1 MAKISGRIVDI
12 DNVPLMG
19 ANITLRSGS
28 KSGKVGTTTDFDG
41 NFSLE
46 SENFL
51 ETDVFEV
58 SYVGFIKQTFIAN
71 QLQDKK
77 ITLQESATELDEIV
91 LVGTKPKNTKVAP
104 TESKLK
110 SHFNKNKYAYAGVSG
125 LLGLA
130 LILISI
136 KNIK

>member
-1 MAKISGRIVDI
+1 MKISGKIVDI

-19 ANITLRSGS
+19 ANVTLRSGS

-46 SENFL
+46 SDNFL

-71 QLQDKK
+71 QLQD
-77 ITLQESATELDEIV
+77 
-91 LVGTKPKNTKVAP
+91 
-104 TESKLK
+104 
-110 SHFNKNKYAYAGVSG
+110 
-125 LLGLA
+125 LL
-130 LILISI
+130 I
-136 KNIK
+136 

>member
-1 MAKISGRIVDI
+1 MKISGKVVDI

-46 SENFL
+46 SDSL
-51 ETDVFEV
+51 LGTDVFEV
-58 SYVGFIKQTFIAN
+58 SYVGFTKQTFTAN

-77 ITLQESATELDEIV
+77 ITLQESATKLDEIV
-91 LVGTKPKNTKVAP
+91 ITGTKPTNVKNSETKSTLSANL
-104 TESKLK
+104 S
-110 SHFNKNKYAYAGVSG
+110 KNKYAYAGVSG

-136 KNIK
+136 KKLK